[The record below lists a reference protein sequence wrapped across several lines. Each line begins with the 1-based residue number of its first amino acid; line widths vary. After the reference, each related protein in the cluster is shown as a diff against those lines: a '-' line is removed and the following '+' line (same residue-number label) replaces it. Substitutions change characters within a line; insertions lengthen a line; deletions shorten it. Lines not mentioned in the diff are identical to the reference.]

1 MKRFFMRAGTA
12 FLLAAVLLSGVSCGG
27 HGGGAETGTGNY
39 AGASGT
45 ESKDSSF
52 PETTHRAYAYTS
64 FDRAERG
71 ETVSVT
77 LSGCNPGER
86 AVCRMKTASG
96 WSNAKGLGLGTADKN
111 GRITWVWRIS
121 AGVKTGDGFRVY
133 LISEDGGLIADFP
146 FRVVDG
152 QESGAGTETEQPSE
166 TGTGA
171 RTETGTET
179 ASGRKTETEAGTETV
194 RDSVTYRQEALPG
207 GMTVTVFDEAER
219 GATVTLR
226 LTGAI
231 PGATYTCRMLC
242 KSGASSAAGL
252 GQAAADA
259 NGIVTWTWRIGSR
272 LSTSYQPT
280 VEVTGKGID
289 GTFRFRFTVLP
300 KPE

>member
-12 FLLAAVLLSGVSCGG
+12 FLLAAVLLSGVSCGV

-133 LISEDGGLIADFP
+133 LISEDGGLMRTSRSGWLTGRNPAP
-146 FRVVDG
+146 ERRRSNRRKQGPG
-152 QESGAGTETEQPSE
+152 QEQKQHQKDK
-166 TGTGA
+166 
-171 RTETGTET
+171 RKRKQ
-179 ASGRKTETEAGTETV
+179 GR
-194 RDSVTYRQEALPG
+194 RLSVTPLPI
-207 GMTVTVFDEAER
+207 AKR
-219 GATVTLR
+219 
-226 LTGAI
+226 
-231 PGATYTCRMLC
+231 
-242 KSGASSAAGL
+242 
-252 GQAAADA
+252 
-259 NGIVTWTWRIGSR
+259 
-272 LSTSYQPT
+272 
-280 VEVTGKGID
+280 
-289 GTFRFRFTVLP
+289 RFPAV
-300 KPE
+300 